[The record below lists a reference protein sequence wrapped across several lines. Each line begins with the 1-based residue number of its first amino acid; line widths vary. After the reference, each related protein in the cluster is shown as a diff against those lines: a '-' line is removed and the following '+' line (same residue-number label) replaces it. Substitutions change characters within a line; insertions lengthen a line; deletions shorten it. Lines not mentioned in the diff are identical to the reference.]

1 MANMQPEKE
10 RRRDRTAEVRRCSG
24 GVVECG
30 RGRLMPLA
38 LRQRRSRASAH
49 SPAFGHRRRAVI
61 AVRFLAVV
69 AAVLGLYGVPRAEE
83 IDRLLAAVN
92 GKVITES
99 DLNLARNLNVLVGF
113 GKTAPAVSR
122 QEAIDRLINREI
134 LRQELENFPLQPE
147 DQGRAERRLE
157 ELKQGYAEIGGI
169 NLVLRRLGL
178 QEPEIEAYI
187 QLQVSMLR
195 FIELRFRPFVNVA
208 DEEIRKYYDE
218 RLVPRFKESGSPVPN
233 LDEVSEQ
240 IEGVLIEDKMGQQ
253 MDEWISDIRR
263 NSRIEIFAGEP
274 GMSEEAER

>member
-10 RRRDRTAEVRRCSG
+10 RRRDRTAEVRRCSA

-30 RGRLMPLA
+30 RGRLMPPA
-38 LRQRRSRASAH
+38 LRQRRS
-49 SPAFGHRRRAVI
+49 RAVI

-274 GMSEEAER
+274 GPSEEAER